1 MMQSRS
7 RTLEFRALEKEDA
20 VAMQELE
27 ARCFSLPWTEE
38 QCRTAFGQSAFAAFG
53 LWDGRELVAYVSL
66 YHSLDE
72 LEILNL
78 AVSPERRRQGLGR
91 HLLQMALQA
100 AHKMGI
106 RKSLLEVRESNAPAI
121 GLYEGAGFRLAGRR
135 RAYYHDPDED
145 ALIYTRPA
153 SSDEA

>member
-1 MMQSRS
+1 MQSRS

-78 AVSPERRRQGLGR
+78 AVS